1 MENNEPTDINQT
13 ILHIVS
19 QYNDNQ
25 EDYHRNMRSFLN
37 IMQNMNL
44 TQQPRNDNL
53 YTFEFGLTDAA
64 GALLSLFDPSRNYL
78 SSTSSGLSVSGL
90 SVSGLSPIDI
100 SGGTTVSG
108 LSVSGLSVSGLS
120 VSGLS
125 VSGLSPIDI
134 SGGTTVSNYTFE
146 DTGLICPITLEY
158 VQVGEPVMR
167 INRCGHRFKE
177 DALRRWFSN
186 HQRCPVCRGN
196 I

>member
-100 SGGTTVSG
+100 SGGTTVS
-108 LSVSGLSVSGLS
+108 
-120 VSGLS
+120 
-125 VSGLSPIDI
+125 
-134 SGGTTVSNYTFE
+134 NYTFE